1 MLFPYGSWLYASSL
15 RNLVSQKLVQKYEYE
30 FPVNLLRIWCSAFL
44 KWTLLRRIE
53 QRITLCSESVQ
64 ELIFVEVIFEL
75 KYSWIWL
82 LNGSIYGFIS
92 LQWLAFPLHKV
103 TSILMQCQGVS
114 GRLTHKN
121 LFVFWEFLREAVAIS
136 GREPD
141 NNSPATTLWHLQWKK
156 NKDIRL

>member
-1 MLFPYGSWLYASSL
+1 MA
-15 RNLVSQKLVQKYEYE
+15 
-30 FPVNLLRIWCSAFL
+30 IFL
-44 KWTLLRRIE
+44 KLLFF
-53 QRITLCSESVQ
+53 LFLGAV
-64 ELIFVEVIFEL
+64 FVEVIFEL

-121 LFVFWEFLREAVAIS
+121 LFVF
-136 GREPD
+136 
-141 NNSPATTLWHLQWKK
+141 
-156 NKDIRL
+156 